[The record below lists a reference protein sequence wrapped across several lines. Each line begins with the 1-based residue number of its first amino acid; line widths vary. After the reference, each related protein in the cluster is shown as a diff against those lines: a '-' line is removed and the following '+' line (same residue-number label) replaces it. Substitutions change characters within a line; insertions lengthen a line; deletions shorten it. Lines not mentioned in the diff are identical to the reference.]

1 VTQSGALIVAL
12 LAGCAAGLDL
22 KPVQVGPDT
31 YRLDGA
37 DKVAVVRDVDLY
49 CQFRGQ
55 ESHLLTVS
63 DEQPAEATFR
73 CISKGGGRR

>member
-1 VTQSGALIVAL
+1 MTRYFTVLI

-31 YRLDGA
+31 YALYGT
-37 DKVAVVRDVDLY
+37 DKARVVRDVDLY
-49 CQFRGQ
+49 CQFYGW
-55 ESHLLTVS
+55 ESHVMTVS
-63 DEQPAEATFR
+63 DGPPAEVTFR

>member
-1 VTQSGALIVAL
+1 MTWHAWILLL

-22 KPVQVGPDT
+22 RPEQTGPDT
-31 YRLDGA
+31 YSLKGA
-37 DKVAVVRDVDLY
+37 DKVADVRDVDLY

-55 ESHLLTVS
+55 EPHVLTVS
-63 DEQPAEATFR
+63 DGSPAEATVR

>member
-1 VTQSGALIVAL
+1 MSRSGAAMLVL
-12 LAGCAAGLDL
+12 LAGCAAGIDL
-22 KPVQVGPDT
+22 KPAQVGPDT
-31 YRLDGA
+31 YSLKGA
-37 DKVAVVRDVDLY
+37 DKGAVVRDVDLY

-63 DEQPAEATFR
+63 DGAPAEATFR